1 MTRISTL
8 LRSIGAALLAT
19 LSLATATASADP
31 GYSAGSGCAVQ
42 CISKA
47 AVTVTASSA
56 KVVLKTM
63 VLAHLKVH
71 VTPQGAQGS
80 LGGLAL
86 NQTRTVSIS
95 AFAPLKIARFQN
107 LEPDTTYSI
116 VVWATDLQ
124 GRMAS
129 QKGTFKTKPV
139 QTTGQAGG
147 IGGLSSGA
155 GCAAECI
162 QKALFTQ
169 SKPAATIANA
179 EFRTAVDARIH
190 VSLARDAAG
199 NHVVST
205 QQSPGYV
212 RSWQTQ
218 FGGLDYG
225 RRYHV
230 VVRATDRE
238 GRQSIRQGTF
248 KTVQASVLVTIHKLK
263 VLSDGDKHGKGELRF
278 GYWGGGQPLG
288 AQGFQK
294 IKSGSTVNAKLNGA
308 GRPGVYHRTSAN
320 GNPELRIFVNAQEC
334 DTVLMKNCPVE
345 ASPPEAIHDAR
356 AGGVYK
362 LTQLLGGG
370 ALPGWYGTGV
380 QQPAGHDAYVVF
392 STTQHYV
399 KFLVLATVD
408 VDVDWP

>member
-1 MTRISTL
+1 MTLTSTL
-8 LRSIGAALLAT
+8 FRSIGAALLAA

-31 GYSAGSGCAVQ
+31 GFSVGSGCAAQ
-42 CISKA
+42 CIEKA
-47 AVTVTASSA
+47 IVSVTASSA
-56 KVVLKTM
+56 KVVLKTK
-63 VLAHLKVH
+63 VLAHLKVSI
-71 VTPQGAQGS
+71 TPQGPSGTP
-80 LGGLAL
+80 GGLAANL
-86 NQTRTVSIS
+86 TRTVSIS
-95 AFAPLKIARFQN
+95 AFSPIKIAKFSN
-107 LEPDTTYSI
+107 LKPDTTYSI

-124 GRMAS
+124 GRKAS
-129 QKGTFKTKPV
+129 QQGTFKTRPV

-169 SKPAATIANA
+169 SKPAASIANA

-190 VSLARDAAG
+190 VSLSRDADG
-199 NHVVST
+199 HDVVST
-205 QQSPGYV
+205 QQSAGYV
-212 RSWQTQ
+212 RSWHTQ

-238 GRQSIRQGTF
+238 GRQSIRSGSF
-248 KTVQASVLVTIHKLK
+248 KTVPASVLVTIHKIK
-263 VLSDGDKHGKGELRF
+263 VLSDGDKHGKGELYF
-278 GYWGGGQPLG
+278 GYWGGRKALG

-294 IKSGSTVNAKLNGA
+294 IKSGSVVAAKLNGA
-308 GRPGVYHRTSAN
+308 GRPGVYYRTSAN

-334 DTVLMKNCPVE
+334 DAVLMKNCLVE
-345 ASPPEAIHDAR
+345 ASAPEAVHDAR
-356 AGGVYK
+356 AGGAFS
-362 LTQLLGGG
+362 LSQLLGGG